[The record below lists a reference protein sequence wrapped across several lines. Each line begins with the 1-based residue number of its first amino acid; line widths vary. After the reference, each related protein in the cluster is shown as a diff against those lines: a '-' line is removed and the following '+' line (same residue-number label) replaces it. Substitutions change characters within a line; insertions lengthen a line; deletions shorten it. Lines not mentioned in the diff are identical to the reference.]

1 MFRQAGREGRVGWG
15 IGETTLAQTL
25 EVWAA

>member
-1 MFRQAGREGRVGWG
+1 MYREAGREGRVGWG
-15 IGETTLAQTL
+15 TGETTLAETL